1 MRTERKRRGTYRV
14 HTVCASR
21 GSNAE
26 QVKAHSIAR
35 KQQHLEVRSY
45 SYFSRL
51 VQLSNIYCIVFS
63 WYQKRE
69 CTFIFAIS
77 AVTGERNAR
86 HGHGPALTSRKN
98 PTAQLATLRPGRRR
112 AGVQGALHGR
122 GERQPGT
129 RRHRAL
135 ARAGSHS
142 GSRRAGRDSAAT
154 PAGRGYASGPGCQ
167 YGGRLH
173 GARPAGSTQARCP
186 QGRSTADK
194 GRGPL
199 RAHN

>member
-1 MRTERKRRGTYRV
+1 M
-14 HTVCASR
+14 
-21 GSNAE
+21 
-26 QVKAHSIAR
+26 
-35 KQQHLEVRSY
+35 
-45 SYFSRL
+45 
-51 VQLSNIYCIVFS
+51 FS

-122 GERQPGT
+122 GERQPGP
-129 RRHRAL
+129 RRHRAST
-135 ARAGSHS
+135 RTGSQS
-142 GSRRAGRDSAAT
+142 GSRRTGRDSAAT
-154 PAGRGYASGPGCQ
+154 PAYRGHASGPGCK

-173 GARPAGSTQARCP
+173 RARSAGPAQARCP
-186 QGRSTADK
+186 QGWCTADK

-199 RAHN
+199 RAHH